1 MSQLT
6 DTEWNRVDS
15 FLSES
20 RVLAA
25 VVLYCEL
32 TGSSLIEAKDAIG
45 ERFRT
50 AFPDL
55 FSTYRDVED
64 D

>member
-6 DTEWNRVDS
+6 DTDWNRVDS

-32 TGSSLIEAKDAIG
+32 TGSSLIEGQDAIG

-64 D
+64 E